1 MKGHRLRLATILV
14 TALAASQFSAGTARA
29 QDAAYSFS
37 TAPTSVQTPLS
48 LGFLFTANQDLTI
61 VSLGY
66 YDDTAE
72 GFVTAHTVGI
82 FDSTGTLMVSAT
94 LDAGADAVLDGHFRY
109 VDIDPITLAAGATY
123 TAAATTGQ
131 ADPWAYGDRGS
142 SLADFDVH
150 PAITIADN
158 ASRFV
163 YQSDDQLRL
172 PTATFG
178 YTVYAGPNFKIGND

>member
-1 MKGHRLRLATILV
+1 QSGGWPSASLATERQIGSWRTATPVAHYRLETERGDFLMKGHCFRSAAILV
-14 TALAASQFSAGTARA
+14 TALAASQFSARTARA

-94 LDAGADAVLDGHFRY
+94 LDAGADAVLD
-109 VDIDPITLAAGATY
+109 
-123 TAAATTGQ
+123 
-131 ADPWAYGDRGS
+131 
-142 SLADFDVH
+142 
-150 PAITIADN
+150 
-158 ASRFV
+158 
-163 YQSDDQLRL
+163 
-172 PTATFG
+172 
-178 YTVYAGPNFKIGND
+178 